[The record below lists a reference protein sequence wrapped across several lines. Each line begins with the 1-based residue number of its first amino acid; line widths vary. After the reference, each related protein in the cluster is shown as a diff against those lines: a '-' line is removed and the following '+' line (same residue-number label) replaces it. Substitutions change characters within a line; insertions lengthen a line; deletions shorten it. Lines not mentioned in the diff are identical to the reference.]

1 VCGSVNPTRESKR
14 CQQLRQVHTH
24 RAGPMDA
31 AEADEW
37 RGGIGA
43 RQELLRL
50 DSDSGASD

>member
-1 VCGSVNPTRESKR
+1 LYPPFPAN
-14 CQQLRQVHTH
+14 
-24 RAGPMDA
+24 
-31 AEADEW
+31 EADEW